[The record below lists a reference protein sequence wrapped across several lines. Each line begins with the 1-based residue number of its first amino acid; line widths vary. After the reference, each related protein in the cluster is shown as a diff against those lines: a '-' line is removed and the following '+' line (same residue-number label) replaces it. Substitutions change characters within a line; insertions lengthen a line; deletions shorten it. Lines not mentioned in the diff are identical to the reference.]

1 MLARVRIITN
11 PGLAL
16 VVPQSALVFDDNA
29 YYAFIVAGANSVE
42 RRRVEIADWNEHGYA
57 RVVKGISR
65 GERFL
70 TTEALRMNSLW
81 HMARGESS

>member
-1 MLARVRIITN
+1 MLARIRISIS

-16 VVPQSALVFDDNA
+16 AIPQSALVFDDNA
-29 YYAFIVAGANSVE
+29 YYAFILVGPNGVE
-42 RRRVEIADWNEHGYA
+42 RRRVEIADWNERGYA
-57 RVVKGISR
+57 RVTDGINR

-81 HMARGESS
+81 HTALGETS